1 MAYDFRDG
9 NIIDPYGGRADCR
22 RHIIRAVGD
31 PRSRFEEDG
40 LRMFRL
46 YRLMASHNLTIERAT
61 ERAVD
66 PRWAK
71 TISFERIR
79 DEFSKLLLTKAVRKG
94 LIGLI
99 QSRLLPQIIPE
110 FFDSNESY
118 PEIYSYLQTHSLSAT
133 AEIQP
138 LLHLRLAALL
148 HDIAK
153 PISVTTTQSG
163 FHFYGHDHKGADLS
177 RDILTR
183 LRYPRKLIHKVALLI
198 RWHMFFYQPNISD
211 AAVRRLISKVGP
223 ENIPDLLE
231 LRRADIIATGKITTA
246 THEYWRDLSERIL
259 AIVKTEVVN
268 GSQNKLALNGHDL
281 IEELGVNPGP
291 IIGEIITRL
300 WEEVFND
307 PALNRKDLLLD
318 LARKYLDS
326 KLQ

>member
-1 MAYDFRDG
+1 
-9 NIIDPYGGRADCR
+9 
-22 RHIIRAVGD
+22 
-31 PRSRFEEDG
+31 
-40 LRMFRL
+40 
-46 YRLMASHNLTIERAT
+46 
-61 ERAVD
+61 
-66 PRWAK
+66 
-71 TISFERIR
+71 
-79 DEFSKLLLTKAVRKG
+79 
-94 LIGLI
+94 
-99 QSRLLPQIIPE
+99 
-110 FFDSNESY
+110 
-118 PEIYSYLQTHSLSAT
+118 
-133 AEIQP
+133 
-138 LLHLRLAALL
+138 
-148 HDIAK
+148 
-153 PISVTTTQSG
+153 
-163 FHFYGHDHKGADLS
+163 
-177 RDILTR
+177 
-183 LRYPRKLIHKVALLI
+183 
-198 RWHMFFYQPNISD
+198 MFFYQPNISD